1 MEKINTISTYCD
13 SKGRVTRRCFHARG
27 EFGVVIIGDYQCQRC
42 EYFRGKDETARTI
55 SCSHPDGHPVVVYAT
70 DEELRERWRHINLLK
85 IEADTMF
92 DKEDNVDGIKVWS
105 VSQAKQIAKEILSME
120 KKTKKMTKAEAFEY
134 LKGKKVRVCDRE
146 TSEKVQLKLFACGV
160 EWKHHGT
167 DVCYYGDYLVINPEG
182 FLYHCDGT
190 GKDSWNRLFH
200 EEISADDNLSIEI
213 VEEVKRSEEDDN
225 IAAIAT
231 ITEMGKRISGLLT
244 KLGGHVV
251 ITEND
256 VILHKE
262 IVCVFH
268 SDPF

>member
-13 SKGRVTRRCFHARG
+13 SKGRTTRRCFHARG

-134 LKGKKVRVCDRE
+134 LKGKKVYVAGKSGE
-146 TSEKVQLKLFACGV
+146 IQEVLFKAGFSWDGSSASQKI
-160 EWKHHGT
+160 EST
-167 DVCYYGDYLVINPEG
+167 NEP
-182 FLYHCDGT
+182 FLYIGDEGSLMY
-190 GKDSWNRLFH
+190 GVIWNFLFVIPTKRLVPTTFF
-200 EEISADDNLSIEI
+200 
-213 VEEVKRSEEDDN
+213 R
-225 IAAIAT
+225 
-231 ITEMGKRISGLLT
+231 
-244 KLGGHVV
+244 
-251 ITEND
+251 
-256 VILHKE
+256 
-262 IVCVFH
+262 
-268 SDPF
+268 